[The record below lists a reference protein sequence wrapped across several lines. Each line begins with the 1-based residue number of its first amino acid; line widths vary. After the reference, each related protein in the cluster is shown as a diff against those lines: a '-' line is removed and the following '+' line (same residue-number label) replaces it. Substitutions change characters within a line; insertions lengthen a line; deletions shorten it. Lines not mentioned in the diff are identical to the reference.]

1 MSRGKPLPIGLV
13 RAGVV
18 RASTLAPRP
27 PAPAAARPATAR
39 PALRTPRQRAGDAA
53 EDAACAHLRA
63 AGLVLVARNV
73 RFRVGEIDLIL
84 EHDQAVVF
92 VEVRMR
98 HGAGFG
104 GAAASV
110 DRFKQNRIV
119 RCAQTW
125 LLQHY
130 GSRWPA
136 CRFDVV
142 TIDGSGSLQWLR
154 DAFGAGT

>member
-1 MSRGKPLPIGLV
+1 MTRAKPLP
-13 RAGVV
+13 AGVV
-18 RASTLAPRP
+18 RASTLPARP
-27 PAPAAARPATAR
+27 PAAPPRAAP

-53 EDAACAHLRA
+53 EDAACAHLVA
-63 AGLVLVARNV
+63 AGLTLVARNV
-73 RFRVGEIDLIL
+73 RFRVGELDLIFA
-84 EHDQAVVF
+84 EDAAMVF

-98 HGAGFG
+98 RSASFG

-110 DRFKQNRIV
+110 DHFKQNRIV

-142 TIDGSGSLQWLR
+142 TVDGGGTLQWLR
-154 DAFGAGT
+154 DAFGAGA

>member
-1 MSRGKPLPIGLV
+1 MTRGKPLPIGLV

-18 RASTLAPRP
+18 RASSLAPRP
-27 PAPAAARPATAR
+27 PLPPRAVPARPV
-39 PALRTPRQRAGDAA
+39 LRTPRQRAGDAA
-53 EDAACAHLRA
+53 EDAACAHLVA

-84 EHDQAVVF
+84 EDNLAVVF

-98 HGAGFG
+98 RGAGFG

-125 LLQHY
+125 LLQRY

-142 TIDGSGSLQWLR
+142 TVDGSGSLQWLR
-154 DAFGAGT
+154 DAFGAGA